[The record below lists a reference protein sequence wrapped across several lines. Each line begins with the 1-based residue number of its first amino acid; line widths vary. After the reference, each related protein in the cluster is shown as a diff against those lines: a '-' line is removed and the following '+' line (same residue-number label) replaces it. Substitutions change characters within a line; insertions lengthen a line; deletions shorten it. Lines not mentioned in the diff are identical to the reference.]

1 MKTLSLSGVAFNSVE
16 NVKVQVNME
25 FDVDKNLYIIFQ
37 DGELV
42 DEVNEDFI
50 NEILSEVDKKVGDFE
65 NDEDLYK
72 EIFNIYISVD
82 FGV

>member
-72 EIFNIYISVD
+72 ELFRIYISVD

>member
-42 DEVNEDFI
+42 DEVNEDFV
-50 NEILSEVDKKVGDFE
+50 NEILAEVGKKVGDFD

-72 EIFNIYISVD
+72 ELFDIYISVD